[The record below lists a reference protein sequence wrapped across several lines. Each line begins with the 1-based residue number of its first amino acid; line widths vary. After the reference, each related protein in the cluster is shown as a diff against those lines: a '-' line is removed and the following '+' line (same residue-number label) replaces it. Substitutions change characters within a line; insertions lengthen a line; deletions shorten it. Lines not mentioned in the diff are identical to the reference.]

1 MNLGIALLLVL
12 VVLAIAYV
20 GVELLGLTAGFGVAL
35 PYIAFAVFVI
45 GFIYRIVN
53 WAKSPVPFRI
63 PTTCG
68 QQKSLDFIKQ
78 NKIENPSSR
87 GWVIVRMA

>member
-1 MNLGIALLLVL
+1 MNLGIALLIVL
-12 VVLAIAYV
+12 VILAIAYV
-20 GVELLGLTAGFGVAL
+20 GVELLGLTAVFAIAL

-53 WAKSPVPFRI
+53 WSKSPVPFRI

-68 QQKSLDFIKQ
+68 QQKIIGFYQTK
-78 NKIENPSSR
+78 
-87 GWVIVRMA
+87 